1 MSVHVHVTVKSGP
14 SPSVLNNL
22 RRLLTR
28 MQDALGCARTVRVIL
43 VGSRKAHHLNRRFLG
58 RDDPADVLTF
68 TLGEAVEIYINA
80 DLLRR
85 SGNYSEHLGY
95 YAIHGLLHGCGFT
108 HHGHEDAKTMEKLE
122 QEWFQRWKA
131 SLPS

>member
-1 MSVHVHVTVKSGP
+1 MSVHVHSTVKSGP
-14 SPSVLNNL
+14 SPSVLNKL

-28 MQDALGCARTVRVIL
+28 MQDTLGCPRTVRVIL
-43 VGSRKAHHLNRRFLG
+43 VGSRKARNLNRTFLG
-58 RDDPADVLTF
+58 RDNPADVLTF
-68 TLGEAVEIYINA
+68 PLGEVVEIYINA

-85 SGNYSEHLGY
+85 TGNFSEHLGY

-108 HHGHEDAKTMEKLE
+108 HRGQKDAETMEKLE
-122 QEWFQRWKA
+122 REWFQRWKA